1 MTNEERIKALFAR
14 LDEIEAYA
22 RCIGKV
28 NFDMECCAPEDGIA
42 QAGDDMAVLGRRIF
56 ELSHND
62 TFVKLLTEL
71 HENGEGLTDLQ
82 RKAVEYIDGPSLVV
96 AGAGSGKTRVLTYK
110 IAYLMQQGMKP
121 WNILALTFTN
131 KAAREMK
138 SRIASLVGENARY
151 LHMGTFHSIFSRILR
166 REAERIGYT
175 SNFTIYDES
184 DARSLVKSIIKDMG
198 LDDKVYKPATVHNR
212 ISMAKNHL
220 ILAED
225 YAVDRDALQRDRE
238 SRMPAISTIYSA
250 YTARCR
256 QANAM
261 DFDDLLT
268 QTFVLFRDHED
279 VRKDYAQRFQFIL
292 VDEYQ
297 DTNSVQQ
304 RIVLQLSKESQRVCV
319 VGDDAQSIYGF
330 RGANIDNILDFQ
342 QMFEQTRLFKLE
354 QNYRST
360 QLIVQAANSL
370 IKKNERQIP
379 KDVYSRNDEGEK
391 LVLKNAYSDKE
402 EAIIVCNDIRR
413 IKRQEKCEYSD
424 FAILY
429 RTNSQSRSFEEA
441 MRKENIPYRIYG
453 GLSFYQRKEIKDIIA
468 YFRMVVNPDDEEAC
482 KRIINYPARGIGDT
496 TVAKISAAA
505 MQYGVSLWQVIGSP
519 MNYQLNVNKGTLN
532 KLMQFRSLIS
542 SFIERFDTADAYELG
557 SEIIK
562 LSGISADLYSDTSP
576 EALSRQENLEELLSG
591 MQDFVQ
597 TRKEEDRAGEVS
609 LTDFLQEVS
618 LLTDLDSEGEDDV
631 HRVSLMTVHSAK
643 GLEFPTVFV
652 VGLEEN
658 IFPSPLS
665 AGSKRELEEER
676 RLLYVAITRAEK
688 HCILTCAK
696 NRWRFGKM
704 EFDTPSR
711 FINDIDSRFL
721 TIEAESE
728 ANEQPGSLF
737 GPSSRGRFDNYS
749 DSRRWQNSRPV
760 ASQFRADPKPRIVG
774 HREEKPADPFSDRF
788 KQAMA
793 TSRGSLR
800 KVSDVVSRTPSSS
813 SSTSFAPLHE
823 GNVIEHERFGIGD
836 VVKIEGTG
844 ENTKATVSFRNVG
857 TKQLLLKFARYK
869 IVK

>member
-1 MTNEERIKALFAR
+1 MTLLDDLNE
-14 LDEIEAYA
+14 
-22 RCIGKV
+22 
-28 NFDMECCAPEDGIA
+28 
-42 QAGDDMAVLGRRIF
+42 
-56 ELSHND
+56 S
-62 TFVKLLTEL
+62 
-71 HENGEGLTDLQ
+71 Q

>member
-1 MTNEERIKALFAR
+1 MTLLDDLNE
-14 LDEIEAYA
+14 
-22 RCIGKV
+22 
-28 NFDMECCAPEDGIA
+28 
-42 QAGDDMAVLGRRIF
+42 
-56 ELSHND
+56 S
-62 TFVKLLTEL
+62 
-71 HENGEGLTDLQ
+71 Q

-268 QTFVLFRDHED
+268 QTYVLFRDHED

-737 GPSSRGRFDNYS
+737 GSSSRGRFDNYS